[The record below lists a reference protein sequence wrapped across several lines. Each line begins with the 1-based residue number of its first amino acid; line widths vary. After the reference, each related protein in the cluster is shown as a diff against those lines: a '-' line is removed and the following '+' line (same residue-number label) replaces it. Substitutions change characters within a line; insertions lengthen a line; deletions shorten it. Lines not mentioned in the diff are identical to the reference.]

1 MVHNKGV
8 TSPDLNALICD
19 LARSFY
25 DLGWA
30 SGTGG
35 GICIRDGDRVVLAPS
50 GVQKE
55 RMQPGQMFTMALDGS
70 VLTRPDDAAL
80 RPSECSSLFLKA
92 INLRGAG
99 AVIHS
104 HSIHAVMATLI
115 FEKEFSVSHL
125 EMIKGIEGMG
135 YGDRLVVPI
144 IDNTA
149 RECDLA
155 DSLEAAIL
163 AYPETHAV
171 LVRRHGVYV
180 WGPDWVRAKTQAE
193 CYDYL
198 FRAAVEM
205 RRLGIATVQG
215 GADDASLST
224 RSAGFLDRA

>member
-1 MVHNKGV
+1 MPQGYQD
-8 TSPDLNALICD
+8 PGALICE

-25 DLGWA
+25 DLGWV

-35 GICIRDGDRVVLAPS
+35 GICLRDGDRVIVAPS

-55 RMQPGQMFTMALDGS
+55 RMRPEQMFAIALDGS
-70 VLTRPDDAAL
+70 LLTGPADAAL
-80 RPSECSSLFLKA
+80 RPSECSALFLKA

-104 HSIHAVMATLI
+104 HSIHAVMATLL
-115 FEKEFSVSHL
+115 FDAEFSVSHL
-125 EMIKGIEGMG
+125 EMIKGVAGYA

-144 IDNTA
+144 IENTA

-155 DSLEAAIL
+155 EALEAAIV
-163 AYPETHAV
+163 AYPATHAV
-171 LVRRHGVYV
+171 LVRRHGAYI
-180 WGPDWVRAKTQAE
+180 WGADWVAAKTHAE

-205 RRLGIATVQG
+205 RRAGIPTVMEG
-215 GADDASLST
+215 GTDDASVST
-224 RSAGFLDRA
+224 RRTSAGYRA

>member
-1 MVHNKGV
+1 M
-8 TSPDLNALICD
+8 TTQDPRELICD
-19 LARSFY
+19 LARAFY

-35 GICIRDGDRVVLAPS
+35 GICIRDGDRVIVAPS

-55 RMQPGQMFTMALDGS
+55 RMQPEQMFTIALDGS
-70 VLTRPDDAAL
+70 VLARPDDPSL
-80 RPSECSSLFLKA
+80 HPSECSSLFLKA

-104 HSIHAVMATLI
+104 HSIHAMMATLL
-115 FEKEFSVSHL
+115 FQTEFSVSHL
-125 EMIKGIEGMG
+125 EMIKGIEGMS
-135 YGDRLVVPI
+135 YHDRLVVPI

-155 DSLEAAIL
+155 DALEAAIL

-180 WGPDWVRAKTQAE
+180 WGADWIRAKTQAE

-205 RRLGIATVQG
+205 RRMGIPTTQG
-215 GADDASLST
+215 DAEDASLSPRT
-224 RSAGFLDRA
+224 AGFRGRA

>member
-1 MVHNKGV
+1 MQ
-8 TSPDLNALICD
+8 SDARSLICELGRD
-19 LARSFY
+19 FY
-25 DLGWA
+25 SLGWA

-35 GICIRDGDRVVLAPS
+35 GICIREGERVIVAPS

-55 RMQPGQMFTMALDGS
+55 RMAPEQMFVLALDGEI
-70 VLTRPDDAAL
+70 VERPEEPEL
-80 RPSECSSLFLKA
+80 QPSECSSLFLKP
-92 INLRGAG
+92 IVLRDAG

-104 HSIHAVMATLI
+104 HSIHAVMATLL
-115 FEKEFSVSHL
+115 FQGEFAVSHL
-125 EMIKGIEGMG
+125 EMIKGIRGMA

-155 DSLEAAIL
+155 EALEAAIV
-163 AYPETHAV
+163 AYPRTAAV

-180 WGPDWVRAKTQAE
+180 WGRDWIEAKTQAE

-205 RRLGIATVQG
+205 RRLGIPTCMTDG
-215 GADDASLST
+215 GTDDASLST
-224 RSAGFLDRA
+224 RRAVIRDLQ